1 MPDDLHA
8 ASDAQLVLA
17 VARYRDDALAELY
30 RRHGGAVHALA
41 RRVLGDDSLAEEVLQ
56 EVFVRLWR
64 APDRFDPE
72 RGTLRSFLLAMTHGR
87 AVDIVRS
94 ESSRRQRE
102 ERDARRT
109 AESGYDLE
117 REVWDLH
124 LSEEVGRVL
133 AGLRPEERRPI
144 ELAYFGGYS
153 YRQVA
158 ELLGEAEGTV
168 KSRIRSGLT
177 RLRGALVDAGIG
189 VER

>member
-1 MPDDLHA
+1 MADDLRA
-8 ASDAQLVLA
+8 ASDVQLTLA
-17 VARYRDDALAELY
+17 VARYREDALAELY

-41 RRVLGDDSLAEEVLQ
+41 RRVLNDDAMAEEVLQ

-64 APDRFDPE
+64 NPDRFDPD
-72 RGTLRSFLLAMTHGR
+72 RGALRSYLLAMTHGR

-109 AESGYDLE
+109 AEAGYDLE

-133 AGLRPEERRPI
+133 ADLRPEERRPI

-158 ELLGEAEGTV
+158 EMLGEAEGTV
-168 KSRIRSGLT
+168 KSRIRSGLS
-177 RLRGALVDAGIG
+177 RLRGALSDAGIG